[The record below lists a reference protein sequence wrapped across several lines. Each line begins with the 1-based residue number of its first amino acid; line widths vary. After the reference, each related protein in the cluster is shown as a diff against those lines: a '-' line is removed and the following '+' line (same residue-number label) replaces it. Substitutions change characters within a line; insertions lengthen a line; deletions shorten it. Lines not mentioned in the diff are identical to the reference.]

1 MKAFIYNLLS
11 KGLVILFLLALAA
24 GYYYR
29 TELFPQ
35 FFGSEATQVDA
46 APATSESPDRSE
58 PATVAVPLPAMPAA
72 SSEPALA
79 PVEPGNT
86 PVEPQPDSAPVAD
99 AAAPQWPEA
108 ATSDGAADSPAAEVA
123 SNAAAPLQ
131 QARNAYW
138 AGDMDGAVAAYQ
150 QAAASRPGD
159 PDVHGELGNIYFAQG
174 NWEQAAA
181 AYLAAGQALLD
192 RGERA
197 AAEHLVVVLQGLNQA
212 HARSLADALAQQ
224 PGGDRQ

>member
-29 TELFPQ
+29 VELFPQ
-35 FFGSEATQVDA
+35 FFDSEATQVDA
-46 APATSESPDRSE
+46 VPATSESPGSSE

-72 SSEPALA
+72 SAEPPLA
-79 PVEPGNT
+79 AVASDDVENA
-86 PVEPQPDSAPVAD
+86 PQPDTTPVAD
-99 AAAPQWPEA
+99 AAAPQWPTA
-108 ATSDGAADSPAAEVA
+108 ATSDADADSQAAE
-123 SNAAAPLQ
+123 AAGDVDAPLQ

-150 QAAASRPGD
+150 QAAASHPDD
-159 PDVHGELGNIYFAQG
+159 PDIHGELGNIYFAQG
-174 NWEQAAA
+174 NWEPAAA

-192 RGERA
+192 RGDRA

-224 PGGDRQ
+224 PGGDGQ